1 MFAINLSAGA
11 VSKAN
16 PILYIRQPVWT
27 INAVTLDVELSHKGN
42 REVRQ
47 YCGQI
52 APRIAIWFA
61 LVTLYPRLRLP
72 HPVYDIYLLHLSISF
87 RSSPL
92 SLPPSPP
99 PVPYVSLIISL
110 NVSVASRCSVYS
122 NFQLSSIHQFT
133 YRWTSH
139 PRRGWYKLKIFHERT
154 WFEFEYLRILEK
166 EKVFDD
172 VWTVVHFDSNL

>member
-11 VSKAN
+11 ASKAN

-92 SLPPSPP
+92 SLPLSPP

-122 NFQLSSIHQFT
+122 NFQLSSIYQ

-139 PRRGWYKLKIFHERT
+139 PRREWYKLKIFST
-154 WFEFEYLRILEK
+154 WFEHLRILEK
-166 EKVFDD
+166 EKVFDN